1 MSHELATLFGAGFVY
16 LLILFLIAY
25 ATDRGHIPTRWA
37 SHPLVYTLSVG
48 VYATSWTYYGS
59 VGYAAHNGLLFLTI
73 YLGATL
79 AFVLSPVLLR
89 PILKLSREY
98 QLTSLADLLAF
109 RYRSQAAGV
118 LVTLFMLIG
127 TLPYIALQIRAVTE
141 SLHVL
146 SNEVPPNTI
155 ALIFCA
161 TLILFGVLF
170 GTRHISPRE
179 KHRGLVVAIAFES
192 LVKLVVLMLIGAY
205 ALYAVFGGSAGLD
218 AWLAENPQALDAL
231 YAPVNQS
238 PWMALVF
245 LSFAAAFLLPR
256 QFHMLFA
263 ENLDT
268 RALNTATWAMPAFL
282 LLLNISI
289 PIILWAGQKLQLQ
302 MNPDYYV
309 LGITLVNGP
318 SWLSLLAF
326 IGGLSA
332 ASAMVIVTSIALASM
347 SLNHLLLPASYPDP
361 AMDLYRW
368 ILWGRR
374 LLIGLIIMAGYGF
387 YAGLKHSAGLVEL
400 GLISFVAVAQFL
412 PGIAGLLYWRRA
424 TRSGFILG
432 LLGGMCVWSAL
443 LLAPLLHAS
452 GILITDLGI
461 PPLVEASGLNKW
473 AFATFTTLTVNG
485 GLFVLV
491 SLMTRQSPGELEAA
505 RACCTE
511 SMVTLSG
518 VVVAASPSEFR
529 ALLASALGQEM
540 ADREVDQALRDLN
553 LRPNERRTPELRRL
567 RERIERN
574 LSGLLGP
581 QLAHIIV
588 NRRLELDS
596 EAKTALAD
604 SLRYVEDRLETSR
617 SQMQGLSV
625 ELDNLRRLH
634 RQILQDLP
642 LGVCATDNQ
651 GKIVL
656 WNLALEGMTGVE
668 ARQLV
673 GLPLERVPRPWDGL
687 LAGFARSGENHIYRM
702 ELPVAGKPRW
712 YNLHKAAYAEPD
724 FSAETAADTYARSKP
739 GMVMLIEDLTD
750 LGNLEAEL
758 AHNDRLASV
767 GRLAAGVAHEIG
779 NPVTGIAS
787 LAQNLRHEED
797 PDVTRQSIEDII
809 DQTRRISAIL
819 STLKSFS
826 RGSGHLQQT
835 ETFALH
841 EAIEQAVHL
850 MRLSHKHDGIRFEAS
865 CPPHIILT
873 GNHQQLSQV
882 LVNLLNNAADAS
894 QHGDRVD
901 VLARV
906 DGEEAVIEVMDQGQ
920 GIPEELRETIFEP
933 FYTTKPT
940 GQGTGL
946 GLSLAYKIIEDHEG
960 TLHIDSQTGLGTRV
974 IVNLPL
980 RKAQKPY
987 EPLAHH

>member
-1 MSHELATLFGAGFVY
+1 MSHELATLFAAGLIY
-16 LLILFLIAY
+16 LILLFLVAY
-25 ATDRGHIPTRWA
+25 ATDRGILPSRWA
-37 SHPLVYTLSVG
+37 AHPLTYTLSIG

-79 AFVLSPVLLR
+79 AFILSPVLLK
-89 PILKLSREY
+89 PILRVSREY

-118 LVTLFMLIG
+118 LVTLFMLLG
-127 TLPYIALQIRAVTE
+127 TMPYIALQIRAVTE
-141 SLHVL
+141 SLQVL
-146 SNEVPPNTI
+146 SNEVPSNTI
-155 ALIFCA
+155 ALVFCG

-192 LVKLVVLMLIGAY
+192 LIKLVVLLLIGG
-205 ALYAVFGGSAGLD
+205 YAVFRVFGGPQGID
-218 AWLAENPQALDAL
+218 DWLAANPQALEAL
-231 YAPVNQS
+231 YRPVNES
-238 PWMALVF
+238 PWSALVF

-263 ENLDT
+263 ENLDA
-268 RALNTATWAMPAFL
+268 RGLRTATWAVPTFL
-282 LLLNISI
+282 LLLNLSI
-289 PIILWAGQKLQLQ
+289 PVILWAGQKLQLGI
-302 MNPDYYV
+302 NPDYFV
-309 LGITLVNGP
+309 LGITLADGP

-361 AMDLYRW
+361 AMNLYRW

-387 YAGLKHSAGLVEL
+387 YAGLKHSQSLVEL

-424 TRSGFILG
+424 TRAGFVSG
-432 LLGGMCVWSAL
+432 LLGGICVWSAL
-443 LLAPLLHAS
+443 LLAPLLYSS
-452 GILITDLGI
+452 GVLITDMGV
-461 PPLVEASGLNKW
+461 PRLVAMSGMNKW
-473 AFATFTTLTVNG
+473 AFATFATLTVNG

-491 SLMTRQSPGELEAA
+491 SMLTRQSPGENEAA
-505 RACCTE
+505 HACCAE
-511 SMVTLSG
+511 LAVPLAG
-518 VVVAASPSEFR
+518 VVAAGSANEFR
-529 ALLASALGQEM
+529 TLLAGTLGKEM
-540 ADREVDQALRDLN
+540 ADREVDQALNDLGM
-553 LRPNERRTPELRRL
+553 RPNERRSAELRRL

-588 NRRLELDS
+588 NRRLELDP

-604 SLRYVEDRLETSR
+604 SMRYVEERLEVSR
-617 SQMQGLSV
+617 SQLRGLSV

-642 LGVCATDNQ
+642 LGVCATDNRGQ
-651 GKIVL
+651 IVL
-656 WNLALEGMTGVE
+656 WNLALEMMTGVD
-668 ARQLV
+668 ARQLI
-673 GLPLERVPRPWDGL
+673 GTRLDKLPHPWDGL
-687 LAGFARSGENHIYRM
+687 LAGFMRTAEDHAYRT
-702 ELPVAGKPRW
+702 ELAVAGRPRW
-712 YNLHKAAYAEPD
+712 YNLHKAAYADPVVEGAGP
-724 FSAETAADTYARSKP
+724 SRP

-797 PDVTRQSIEDII
+797 PQVISQSIEDILA
-809 DQTRRISAIL
+809 QTKRITDIL
-819 STLKSFS
+819 RTLKGFS
-826 RGSGHLQQT
+826 RGSRHLQQR
-835 ETFALH
+835 ETFALC
-841 EAIEQAVHL
+841 QAVDDAVQL
-850 MRLSHKHDGIRFEAS
+850 LKLTHKHDGIRFEAS
-865 CPPHIILT
+865 CPGDIVVT
-873 GNHQQLSQV
+873 GNRQQLSQV
-882 LVNLLNNAADAS
+882 LVNLLGNAADAS
-894 QHGDRVD
+894 QAGDRVD
-901 VLARV
+901 LLVRAA
-906 DGEEAVIEVMDQGQ
+906 GNEAIVEVMDQGQ

-946 GLSLAYKIIEDHEG
+946 GLSLSYKIIEDHNG
-960 TLHIDSQTGLGTRV
+960 TLTIDSQVGFGTRV
-974 IVNLPL
+974 IVTLPL
-980 RKAQKPY
+980 QQPEPVY
-987 EPLAHH
+987 ESLAHH

>member
-1 MSHELATLFGAGFVY
+1 MSHELATLFVAGFIY
-16 LLILFLIAY
+16 LVVLFLVAY
-25 ATDRGHIPTRWA
+25 ATDRGYVPARWV
-37 SHPLVYTLSVG
+37 SHPLTYTLSLG
-48 VYATSWTYYGS
+48 VYATSWSYYGS

-73 YLGATL
+73 YIGATL
-79 AFVLSPVLLR
+79 TFLLSPVLLR
-89 PILKLSREY
+89 PILRLSREF

-109 RYRSQAAGV
+109 RYRSQLAGV
-118 LVTLFMLIG
+118 LVTLFMLLG
-127 TLPYIALQIRAVTE
+127 TLPYIALQVRAVTE
-141 SLHVL
+141 SLQVL
-146 SNEVPPNTI
+146 SNEVPSNTI
-155 ALIFCA
+155 ALVFCA

-170 GTRHISPRE
+170 GARHISPRE

-192 LVKLVVLMLIGAY
+192 LIKLVVLLLIGGY
-205 ALYAVFGGSAGLD
+205 ALFGVFGGPAGLGD
-218 AWLAENPQALDAL
+218 WLALHPQALEAL
-231 YAPVNQS
+231 YRPVNQS
-238 PWMALVF
+238 PWAALVF

-263 ENLDT
+263 ENLDA
-268 RALNTATWAMPAFL
+268 RGLRTATWALPAFL

-289 PIILWAGQKLQLQ
+289 PVILWAGQRMQLDI
-302 MNPDYYV
+302 NPDYYV
-309 LGITLVNGP
+309 LGITVSHGP

-361 AMDLYRW
+361 AINLYRW

-387 YAGLKHSAGLVEL
+387 YAGLKHNQSLVEL

-424 TRSGFILG
+424 TRSGFITG
-432 LLGGMCVWSAL
+432 LLGGVGVWSAL
-443 LLAPLLHAS
+443 LLAPLLHSS
-452 GILITDLGI
+452 GILITDMGI
-461 PPLVEASGLNKW
+461 PGLVAESGMHKW

-491 SLMTRQSPGELEAA
+491 SLLTRQSPGEMEAA
-505 RACCTE
+505 RACCAETL
-511 SMVTLSG
+511 VPLSG
-518 VVVAASPSEFR
+518 VVVAGSSGEFR
-529 ALLASALGQEM
+529 TLLAGTLGKDM
-540 ADREVDQALRDLN
+540 ADREVDQALHDLGMRD
-553 LRPNERRTPELRRL
+553 NERRTPELRRL

-588 NRRLELDS
+588 NRRLELDP

-604 SLRYVEDRLETSR
+604 SMRYVEDRLEASR
-617 SQMQGLSV
+617 SQLQGLSI

-656 WNLALEGMTGVE
+656 WNLALEMMTGVE
-668 ARQLV
+668 AQHLIGTRLNK
-673 GLPLERVPRPWDGL
+673 LPRPWDGL
-687 LAGFARSGENHIYRM
+687 LAGFARTAEDHIYRM
-702 ELPVAGKPRW
+702 ELAVAGKPRW
-712 YNLHKAAYAEPD
+712 YNLHKAAYADPVIEGAGP
-724 FSAETAADTYARSKP
+724 SRP

-787 LAQNLRHEED
+787 LAQNLRHEDD
-797 PDVTRQSIEDII
+797 PAVISQSIEDII
-809 DQTRRISAIL
+809 EQTHRISGIL
-819 STLKSFS
+819 RTLKSFS
-826 RGSGHLQQT
+826 RGSRHLQQR
-835 ETFALH
+835 ETFPLCEVID
-841 EAIEQAVHL
+841 EAAHL
-850 MRLSHKHDGIRFEAS
+850 LRLSRKHDGIRFDAS
-865 CPPHIILT
+865 CPQEIVLT
-873 GNHQQLSQV
+873 GNRQQLSQV
-882 LVNLLNNAADAS
+882 LVNLLSNAADAS
-894 QHGDRVD
+894 QPGDRVD
-901 VLARV
+901 LLARGSS
-906 DGEEAVIEVMDQGQ
+906 GEAIIEVMDQGQ
-920 GIPEELRETIFEP
+920 GIPDELRETIFEP

-946 GLSLAYKIIEDHEG
+946 GLSLAYKIIEDHNG
-960 TLHIDSQTGLGTRV
+960 TLTIDSQAGLGTRV
-974 IVNLPL
+974 IVTLPTH
-980 RKAQKPY
+980 
-987 EPLAHH
+987 EPEQHHEPPAYH

>member
-1 MSHELATLFGAGFVY
+1 MSHELATLFAAGFFY
-16 LLILFLIAY
+16 LLVLFSIAY
-25 ATDRGHIPTRWA
+25 ATDRGRLPAAWV
-37 SHPLVYTLSVG
+37 SHPLTYTLSIG

-73 YLGATL
+73 YIGATL
-79 AFVLSPVLLR
+79 AFLLSPVLLR
-89 PILKLSREY
+89 PILRLSREY

-118 LVTLFMLIG
+118 LVTLFMLLG
-127 TLPYIALQIRAVTE
+127 TLPYIALQVRAVTE
-141 SLHVL
+141 SLQVL
-146 SNEVPPNTI
+146 SNEAPSNTI
-155 ALIFCA
+155 ALVFCA

-170 GTRHISPRE
+170 GAGHISPRE

-192 LVKLVVLMLIGAY
+192 LVKLLVMLLIGGY
-205 ALYAVFGGSAGLD
+205 ALFGVFDGPGELD
-218 AWLAENPQALDAL
+218 GWLQSHPEALEAL
-231 YAPVNQS
+231 YRPVNES
-238 PWMALVF
+238 PWGALVF

-263 ENLDT
+263 ENLNPRGLRT
-268 RALNTATWAMPAFL
+268 VTWAMPAFL

-289 PIILWAGQKLQLQ
+289 PVILWAGQRLQLGI
-302 MNPDYYV
+302 NPDYYV
-309 LGITLVNGP
+309 LGITIAHGP

-332 ASAMVIVTSIALASM
+332 ASAMVIVTSIALATM

-361 AMDLYRW
+361 AMNLYRW

-387 YAGLKHSAGLVEL
+387 YAGLKHSQSLVEL

-424 TRSGFILG
+424 TRSGFIVG
-432 LLGGMCVWSAL
+432 LLGGFCVWSVL
-443 LLAPLLHAS
+443 LLAPLLYSS
-452 GILITDLGI
+452 GILITDMGV
-461 PPLVEASGLNKW
+461 PEVVAQSGMNKW
-473 AFATFTTLTVNG
+473 AFATFSTLTVNA

-491 SLMTRQSPGELEAA
+491 SLLTRQSPGELEAA
-505 RACCTE
+505 RACCAE
-511 SMVTLSG
+511 SLVPLAG
-518 VVVAASPSEFR
+518 VVAASSPGEFR
-529 ALLASALGQEM
+529 TLLASTLGKEM
-540 ADREVDQALRDLN
+540 ADREVDQALHDLGM
-553 LRPNERRTPELRRL
+553 RPTERRTTELRRL

-588 NRRLELDS
+588 NRRLELDP

-604 SLRYVEDRLETSR
+604 SMRHVEERLEASR
-617 SQMQGLSV
+617 SQLQGLSV

-656 WNLALEGMTGVE
+656 WNLALEVMTGVQ
-668 ARQLV
+668 ARPLIGT
-673 GLPLERVPRPWDGL
+673 GLNKLPHPWDGL
-687 LAGFARSGENHIYRM
+687 LAGFARTAEDHSYRT

-712 YNLHKAAYAEPD
+712 YNLHKAAYADPVIEGAGP
-724 FSAETAADTYARSKP
+724 SRP

-758 AHNDRLASV
+758 AHSDRLASV

-787 LAQNLRHEED
+787 LAQNLRHEDD
-797 PDVTRQSIEDII
+797 PAVIGQSIEDII
-809 DQTRRISAIL
+809 EQTRRISDIL
-819 STLKSFS
+819 RTLKSFS
-826 RGSGHLQQT
+826 RGSRHLQQR
-835 ETFALH
+835 ETFALN
-841 EAIEQAVHL
+841 EVVDEAVHL
-850 MRLSHKHDGIRFEAS
+850 LQLTHKHDGIRFEAS
-865 CPPHIILT
+865 CPQQILLT
-873 GNHQQLSQV
+873 GNRQELSQV
-882 LVNLLNNAADAS
+882 LVNLLSNAADAS
-894 QHGDRVD
+894 RPGDRVD
-901 VLARV
+901 LLARAQA
-906 DGEEAVIEVMDQGQ
+906 GEAIVEVMDQGQ
-920 GIPEELRETIFEP
+920 GIPDELQETIFEP

-946 GLSLAYKIIEDHEG
+946 GLSLAYKIIEDHGG
-960 TLHIDSQTGLGTRV
+960 TLTIDSQAGLGTRV
-974 IVNLPL
+974 IVTLPL
-980 RKAQKPY
+980 RETERPY
-987 EPLAHH
+987 APLAHH

>member
-1 MSHELATLFGAGFVY
+1 MSHELATLFATGFGY
-16 LLILFLIAY
+16 LLLLFLVAY
-25 ATDRGHIPTRWA
+25 ATDRGLLPARLV
-37 SHPLVYTLSVG
+37 SHPLTYTLSIG

-73 YLGATL
+73 YIGATL
-79 AFVLSPVLLR
+79 TFILSPLLLR

-98 QLTSLADLLAF
+98 QLSSLADLLAF

-118 LVTLFMLIG
+118 LVTLFMLLG

-141 SLHVL
+141 SLRVL
-146 SNEVPPNTI
+146 SNEVPSNTI
-155 ALIFCA
+155 ALVFCA
-161 TLILFGVLF
+161 TLILFGMLF

-192 LVKLVVLMLIGAY
+192 LIKLVVLLLIGGY
-205 ALYAVFGGSAGLD
+205 ALFGVFGGPSGMGS
-218 AWLAENPQALDAL
+218 WLQQHPEALEAL
-231 YAPVNQS
+231 YRPVNQS
-238 PWMALVF
+238 PWSALVF

-263 ENLDT
+263 ENLDPRGLRT
-268 RALNTATWAMPAFL
+268 VTWAMPAFL

-289 PIILWAGQKLQLQ
+289 PAILWAGQHLQLGI
-302 MNPDYYV
+302 NPDYYV
-309 LGITLVNGP
+309 LGITIAQGP
-318 SWLSLLAF
+318 AWLSLLAF

-361 AMDLYRW
+361 AMNLYRW

-374 LLIGLIIMAGYGF
+374 LLIGLIIMAGYAF
-387 YAGLKHSAGLVEL
+387 YAGLKHSQGLVEL

-412 PGIAGLLYWRRA
+412 PGVVGLLYWRRA

-432 LLGGMCVWSAL
+432 LLGGICVWSVL
-443 LLAPLLHAS
+443 LLAPLLHGS

-461 PPLVEASGLNKW
+461 PQLVAASGMNKW
-473 AFATFTTLTVNG
+473 AFATFATLTVNG
-485 GLFVLV
+485 GLFVLM
-491 SLMTRQSPGELEAA
+491 SLITRQSAGEAEAA
-505 RACCTE
+505 RACCAET
-511 SMVTLSG
+511 MMPLSG
-518 VVVAASPSEFR
+518 VVAAGSPAEFR
-529 ALLASALGQEM
+529 SGLAETLGQEM
-540 ADREVDQALRDLN
+540 ADREVNQALNDLGM
-553 LRPNERRTPELRRL
+553 RPHERRATELRRL

-588 NRRLELDS
+588 TRRLGLDP

-604 SLRYVEDRLETSR
+604 SMRYVEDRLETSR
-617 SQMQGLSV
+617 SQLQGLSI

-656 WNLALEGMTGVE
+656 WNLALEVMTGVAA
-668 ARQLV
+668 ARLIGT
-673 GLPLERVPRPWDGL
+673 GLNRLPRPWDGL
-687 LAGFARSGENHIYRM
+687 LAGFARTADDHIYRM
-702 ELPVAGKPRW
+702 ELPVAGRPRW
-712 YNLHKAAYAEPD
+712 YNLHKAAYADPVIEGAGP
-724 FSAETAADTYARSKP
+724 SRP

-758 AHNDRLASV
+758 AHNNRLASV

-797 PDVTRQSIEDII
+797 PAVMRQSIEEII
-809 DQTRRISAIL
+809 EQTRRISDIL
-819 STLKSFS
+819 GTLKSFS
-826 RGSGHLQQT
+826 RGSRHLQQR
-835 ETFALH
+835 ETFTLG
-841 EAIEQAVHL
+841 EIVEESVHL
-850 MRLSHKHDGIRFEAS
+850 LQLTHEHDGIRFEAS
-865 CPPHIILT
+865 CPPNIILT
-873 GNHQQLSQV
+873 GNRQQLSQV
-882 LVNLLNNAADAS
+882 LVNLLSNAADAS
-894 QHGDRVD
+894 QPGDRVD
-901 VLARV
+901 LLARN
-906 DGEEAVIEVMDQGQ
+906 GAKGAIIEIMDQGQ
-920 GIPEELRETIFEP
+920 GIPAELQDTIFEP

-940 GQGTGL
+940 GRGTGL
-946 GLSLAYKIIEDHEG
+946 GLSLAHKIIEDHNG
-960 TLHIDSQTGLGTRV
+960 TLTIDSQAGFGTRV
-974 IVNLPL
+974 IVTLPL
-980 RKAQKPY
+980 KEAEQPY

>member
-1 MSHELATLFGAGFVY
+1 MSHELATLFAAGFVY
-16 LLILFLIAY
+16 LLILFLVAF
-25 ATDRGHIPTRWA
+25 ATDRGLVPTAWVT
-37 SHPLVYTLSVG
+37 HPLTYTLSIG

-59 VGYAAHNGLLFLTI
+59 VGYAAHNGLLYLTI
-73 YLGATL
+73 YIGATL
-79 AFVLSPVLLR
+79 AFVLSPLLLR
-89 PILKLSREY
+89 PILRLSREY

-109 RYRSQAAGV
+109 RYRSQAVGV
-118 LVTLFMLIG
+118 LVTLFMLLG
-127 TLPYIALQIRAVTE
+127 TLPYIALQVRAVTE
-141 SLHVL
+141 SLSVL
-146 SNEVPPNTI
+146 SSEVPSNTV
-155 ALIFCA
+155 ALVFCA

-170 GTRHISPRE
+170 GARHISPRE

-192 LVKLVVLMLIGAY
+192 LIKLVVLLLIGGY
-205 ALYAVFGGSAGLD
+205 ALLAVFDGPVGLD
-218 AWLAENPQALDAL
+218 TWLQHHPEALEAL
-231 YAPVNQS
+231 YRPVHES
-238 PWMALVF
+238 PWNALIF

-256 QFHMLFA
+256 QFHMLFT
-263 ENLDT
+263 ENLDPRGLRT
-268 RALNTATWAMPAFL
+268 VTWAMPAFL

-289 PIILWAGQKLQLQ
+289 PVILWAGQRLQLGI
-302 MNPDYYV
+302 NPDYYV
-309 LGITLVNGP
+309 LGITLAQGP
-318 SWLSLLAF
+318 TWLSLLAF

-361 AMDLYRW
+361 AMNLYRW

-387 YAGLKHSAGLVEL
+387 YAGLKHSQGLVEL

-412 PGIAGLLYWRRA
+412 PGVGGLLYWRRA
-424 TRSGFILG
+424 TRAGFIVG
-432 LLGGMCVWSAL
+432 LLGGVSVWSVL
-443 LLAPLLHAS
+443 LLAPLLHGS
-452 GILITDLGI
+452 GILITDMGV
-461 PPLVEASGLNKW
+461 PALVASSGMNKW
-473 AFATFTTLTVNG
+473 AFATFATLTVNG

-491 SLMTRQSPGELEAA
+491 SMITRQSSGEMEAA
-505 RACCTE
+505 RACCADFT
-511 SMVTLSG
+511 VPLAG
-518 VVVAASPSEFR
+518 VVAAGSPTEFR
-529 ALLASALGQEM
+529 SLLAGTLGKDM
-540 ADREVDQALRDLN
+540 ADREVDQALADLGM
-553 LRPNERRTPELRRL
+553 RTNERRIPELRRL

-588 NRRLELDS
+588 NRRLELDP

-604 SLRYVEDRLETSR
+604 SMRYVEDRLETSR
-617 SQMQGLSV
+617 SQLQGLSV

-656 WNLALEGMTGVE
+656 WNLALETMTGVA
-668 ARQLV
+668 ARQLI
-673 GLPLERVPRPWDGL
+673 GTPLNKLPRPWDGL
-687 LAGFARSGENHIYRM
+687 LAGFARTAEDHTYRM
-702 ELPVAGKPRW
+702 ELAVSGRPRW
-712 YNLHKAAYAEPD
+712 YNLHKAAYADPVIEGAGP
-724 FSAETAADTYARSKP
+724 SRP

-797 PDVTRQSIEDII
+797 PQVVGQSIEEII
-809 DQTRRISAIL
+809 AQTRRISDIL
-819 STLKSFS
+819 RALKGFS
-826 RGSGHLQQT
+826 RGSRHLLQR

-841 EAIEQAVHL
+841 EAVDDAVHL
-850 MRLSHKHDGIRFEAS
+850 LRLTHKHDGIRFEAS
-865 CPPHIILT
+865 CPDDIVLT
-873 GNHQQLSQV
+873 GNRQQLSQV
-882 LVNLLNNAADAS
+882 LVNLLSNAADAS
-894 QHGDRVD
+894 RTGDRVD
-901 VLARV
+901 LLARCAA
-906 DGEEAVIEVMDQGQ
+906 GEAVIEVMDQGQ

-946 GLSLAYKIIEDHEG
+946 GLSLAYKIIEDHNG
-960 TLHIDSQTGLGTRV
+960 TLTIDSQAGFGTRV
-974 IVNLPL
+974 VVSLPL
-980 RKAQKPY
+980 HEVEQPY

>member
-1 MSHELATLFGAGFVY
+1 MSHELATLFGAGVVY

-25 ATDRGHIPTRWA
+25 ATDQGYVPSRWV

-73 YLGATL
+73 YIGATL

-141 SLHVL
+141 SLYVL

-155 ALIFCA
+155 ALVFCA

-192 LVKLVVLMLIGAY
+192 LVKLVVLLMIGSY
-205 ALYAVFGGSAGLD
+205 ALSVAFGGSAGLD
-218 AWLAENPQALDAL
+218 AWLEANPQALDAL

-263 ENLDT
+263 ENLET
-268 RALNTATWAMPAFL
+268 RALKTATWAMPAFL
-282 LLLNISI
+282 LLLNFSI

-309 LGITLVNGP
+309 LGITLVHGP

-361 AMDLYRW
+361 AMNLYRW

-432 LLGGMCVWSAL
+432 LLGGICVWSVL
-443 LLAPLLHAS
+443 LLAPLLYAS

-461 PPLVEASGLNKW
+461 PPIVEASGLNKW
-473 AFATFTTLTVNG
+473 AFATFATLTVNG
-485 GLFVLV
+485 GLFILV
-491 SLMTRQSPGELEAA
+491 SLLTRQSPGELEAA

-518 VVVAASPSEFR
+518 VVVAGSPGEFR

-540 ADREVDQALRDLN
+540 ADREVDQALKDLG
-553 LRPNERRTPELRRL
+553 LRANERRTPELRRL

-673 GLPLERVPRPWDGL
+673 GSRLDRVPRPWDGL
-687 LAGFARSGENHIYRM
+687 LGGFARSGENHIYRM

-724 FSAETAADTYARSKP
+724 FNDDDTSDAKSRP

-797 PDVTRQSIEDII
+797 PEIVRQSVEDII
-809 DQTRRISAIL
+809 DQTRRISTIL

-826 RGSGHLQQT
+826 RGSGHLRQT

-894 QHGDRVD
+894 QPGDRVD

-906 DGEEAVIEVMDQGQ
+906 DADEAVIEVMDQGQ
-920 GIPEELRETIFEP
+920 GIPEELHETIFEP

-960 TLHIDSQTGLGTRV
+960 TMDIDSQAGLGTRV

-980 RKAQKPY
+980 RKSQQPY

>member
-1 MSHELATLFGAGFVY
+1 MAALFAAGFGY
-16 LLILFLIAY
+16 LLVLFLVAF
-25 ATDRGHIPTRWA
+25 ATDRGLVPARVV
-37 SHPLVYTLSVG
+37 SHPITYTLSIG

-59 VGYAAHNGLLFLTI
+59 VGYAAHHGLLFLTI
-73 YLGATL
+73 YIGATL
-79 AFVLSPVLLR
+79 TFVLSPVLLR
-89 PILKLSREY
+89 PLLKVSREY

-118 LVTLFMLIG
+118 LVTLFMLLG
-127 TLPYIALQIRAVTE
+127 TLPYIALQVRAVTE
-141 SLHVL
+141 SLRVL
-146 SNEVPPNTI
+146 SNEVPSNTI
-155 ALIFCA
+155 ALVFCA
-161 TLILFGVLF
+161 TLTLFGVLF

-192 LVKLVVLMLIGAY
+192 LIKLVVLLMIGAY
-205 ALYAVFGGSAGLD
+205 ALFGVFGGPGGLD
-218 AWLAENPQALDAL
+218 DWLQAHPEALEAL
-231 YAPVNQS
+231 YRPVNES
-238 PWMALVF
+238 PWSALVF
-245 LSFAAAFLLPR
+245 LSFTAAFLLPR

-263 ENLDT
+263 ENLDA
-268 RALNTATWAMPAFL
+268 RGLRTATWAMPAFL
-282 LLLNISI
+282 FLLNISI
-289 PIILWAGQKLQLQ
+289 PVILWAGQKRGLSI
-302 MNPDYYV
+302 NPDYFV
-309 LGITLVNGP
+309 LGITFSDGP

-326 IGGLSA
+326 VGGLSA

-361 AMDLYRW
+361 AMNLYRW

-387 YAGLKHSAGLVEL
+387 YAGLKHNHGLVEL

-412 PGIAGLLYWRRA
+412 PGIVGLLYWRRA
-424 TRSGFILG
+424 TRSGFIVG
-432 LLGGMCVWSAL
+432 LLGGIGVWSVL
-443 LLAPLLHAS
+443 LLAPLLYTS
-452 GILITDLGI
+452 GILITDMGI
-461 PPLVEASGLNKW
+461 PQLVAASGMHKW
-473 AFATFTTLTVNG
+473 SFATFVSLTVNG
-485 GLFVLV
+485 SLFVLV
-491 SLMTRQSPGELEAA
+491 SLLTRQSAGEREAA

-511 SMVTLSG
+511 TSAPLSG
-518 VVVAASPSEFR
+518 VVVAGSPSEFR
-529 ALLASALGQEM
+529 ALLASTLGQPM
-540 ADREVDQALRDLN
+540 ADREVDQALSDLAM
-553 LRPNERRTPELRRL
+553 RPHERRATELRRL

-588 NRRLELDS
+588 NRRLELDP

-604 SLRYVEDRLETSR
+604 SLRHVEDRLETSR
-617 SQMQGLSV
+617 SQLQGLSI

-656 WNLALEGMTGVE
+656 WNLALEVMTGVE
-668 ARQLV
+668 AAPLIGTQLNK
-673 GLPLERVPRPWDGL
+673 LPRPWDGL
-687 LAGFARSGENHIYRM
+687 LGGFARTNEDHIYRM

-712 YNLHKAAYAEPD
+712 YNLHKAAYADPVIEGAGP
-724 FSAETAADTYARSKP
+724 SRP

-797 PDVTRQSIEDII
+797 PEVMRQSIEDII
-809 DQTRRISAIL
+809 EQTRRISDIL
-819 STLKSFS
+819 GTLKSFS
-826 RGSGHLQQT
+826 RGSRHLQQR

-841 EAIEQAVHL
+841 EAIDQAVHL
-850 MRLSHKHDGIRFEAS
+850 LELTHKHDGIRFEAS
-865 CPPHIILT
+865 CPPDIILT
-873 GNHQQLSQV
+873 GNRQQLSQV
-882 LVNLLNNAADAS
+882 LVNLMGNAADAS
-894 QHGDRVD
+894 KPGDRVD
-901 VLARV
+901 LLARCSA
-906 DGEEAVIEVMDQGQ
+906 DEAVIEVMDQGQ
-920 GIPEELRETIFEP
+920 GIPDDLKETVFEP

-946 GLSLAYKIIEDHEG
+946 GLSLAYKIIEDHNG
-960 TLHIDSQTGLGTRV
+960 TLTIDSQAGFGTRV
-974 IVNLPL
+974 IVTLPL
-980 RKAQKPY
+980 RETEQPY
-987 EPLAHH
+987 APLAHH

>member
-1 MSHELATLFGAGFVY
+1 MSHELATLFATGFLY
-16 LLILFLIAY
+16 LLVLFLVAY
-25 ATDRGHIPTRWA
+25 ATDRGLVPARLVT
-37 SHPLVYTLSVG
+37 HPLTYTLSVG
-48 VYATSWTYYGS
+48 VYATSWSYYGS

-73 YLGATL
+73 YIGATL
-79 AFVLSPVLLR
+79 AFVLSPLLLR
-89 PILKLSREY
+89 PMLKLSREY
-98 QLTSLADLLAF
+98 QLTSLADMLAF

-118 LVTLFMLIG
+118 LITLFMLLG
-127 TLPYIALQIRAVTE
+127 TLPYIALQVRAVTE
-141 SLHVL
+141 SLRVL
-146 SNEVPPNTI
+146 SNEVPSNTI

-192 LVKLVVLMLIGAY
+192 LIKLLVLLLIGGF
-205 ALYAVFGGSAGLD
+205 ALFGVFGGPNGLD
-218 AWLAENPQALDAL
+218 TWLARHPEALEAL
-231 YAPVNQS
+231 YRPVNES
-238 PWMALVF
+238 PWAALVF

-263 ENLDT
+263 ENLEPRGLRT
-268 RALNTATWAMPAFL
+268 AAWALPAFL
-282 LLLNISI
+282 LLLNLPI
-289 PIILWAGQKLQLQ
+289 PVILWAGQHLGLGI
-302 MNPDYYV
+302 NPDYYV
-309 LGITLVNGP
+309 LGITISHGP
-318 SWLSLLAF
+318 PWLSLLAF

-361 AMDLYRW
+361 AINLYRW

-374 LLIGLIIMAGYGF
+374 LMIGLIIMAGYGF
-387 YAGLKHSAGLVEL
+387 YAGLKHSQGLVEL

-412 PGIAGLLYWRRA
+412 PGVAGLLYWRRA

-432 LLGGMCVWSAL
+432 LLGGICVWSVL
-443 LLAPLLHAS
+443 LLAPLLHGS

-461 PPLVEASGLNKW
+461 PQLVAASGMNKW
-473 AFATFTTLTVNG
+473 AFATFTTLAVNG

-491 SLMTRQSPGELEAA
+491 SLLTRQSPGELEAA
-505 RACCTE
+505 RACCAETL
-511 SMVTLSG
+511 VPLSG
-518 VVVAASPSEFR
+518 VVAAGSPAEFR
-529 ALLASALGQEM
+529 AGLAETLGQEM
-540 ADREVDQALRDLN
+540 ADREVNQALSDLGM
-553 LRPNERRTPELRRL
+553 RPNERRTAELRRL

-588 NRRLELDS
+588 NRRLELDP

-604 SLRYVEDRLETSR
+604 SMRYVEERLETSR
-617 SQMQGLSV
+617 SQLQGLGV

-651 GKIVL
+651 GNIVL
-656 WNLALEGMTGVE
+656 WNLALEMMTGVD
-668 ARQLV
+668 AK
-673 GLPLERVPRPWDGL
+673 PLIGTRLNRLPRPWDGL
-687 LAGFARSGENHIYRM
+687 LGGFARTAEHHIYRM
-702 ELPVAGKPRW
+702 ELAVAGRPRW
-712 YNLHKAAYAEPD
+712 YNLHKAAYADPVIEGAGP
-724 FSAETAADTYARSKP
+724 SRP

-758 AHNDRLASV
+758 AHSDRLASV

-797 PDVTRQSIEDII
+797 PGVTRQSIEDII
-809 DQTRRISAIL
+809 EQTRRISDIL
-819 STLKSFS
+819 ATLKSFS
-826 RGSGHLQQT
+826 RGSRHLQQR
-835 ETFALH
+835 ETFALA
-841 EAIEQAVHL
+841 EAVDQAVHL
-850 MRLSHKHDGIRFEAS
+850 LKLTHKHDGIRFEAS
-865 CPPHIILT
+865 CPPDIVLT
-873 GNHQQLSQV
+873 GNRQQLSQV
-882 LVNLLNNAADAS
+882 LVNLLSNAADAS
-894 QHGDRVD
+894 QPGDRVD
-901 VLARV
+901 LLARA

-920 GIPEELRETIFEP
+920 GIPDDIRETVFEP

-946 GLSLAYKIIEDHEG
+946 GLSLAYKIIEDHNG
-960 TLHIDSQTGLGTRV
+960 TLTIDSQAGFGTRV
-974 IVNLPL
+974 VVTLPL
-980 RKAQKPY
+980 QEIERSYAPA
-987 EPLAHH
+987 AHH

>member
-1 MSHELATLFGAGFVY
+1 MATLFAAGFGY
-16 LLILFLIAY
+16 LLVLFLVAF
-25 ATDRGHIPTRWA
+25 ATDRGLVPARVV
-37 SHPLVYTLSVG
+37 SHPITYTLSIG

-59 VGYAAHNGLLFLTI
+59 VGYAAHHGLLFLTI
-73 YLGATL
+73 YIGATL
-79 AFVLSPVLLR
+79 TFVLSPVLLR
-89 PILKLSREY
+89 PLLKVSREY

-118 LVTLFMLIG
+118 LVTLFMLLG
-127 TLPYIALQIRAVTE
+127 TLPYIALQVRAVTE
-141 SLHVL
+141 SLRVL
-146 SNEVPPNTI
+146 SNEVPSNTI
-155 ALIFCA
+155 ALVFCA
-161 TLILFGVLF
+161 TLTLFGVLF

-192 LVKLVVLMLIGAY
+192 LIKLVVLLVIGAY
-205 ALYAVFGGSAGLD
+205 ALFGVFGGPGGLD
-218 AWLAENPQALDAL
+218 DWLQVHPEALEAL
-231 YAPVNQS
+231 YRPVNES
-238 PWMALVF
+238 PWSALVF

-263 ENLDT
+263 ENLDA
-268 RALNTATWAMPAFL
+268 RALRTATWAMPAFL
-282 LLLNISI
+282 FLLNISI
-289 PIILWAGQKLQLQ
+289 PVILWAGQHRGLAI
-302 MNPDYYV
+302 NPDYFV
-309 LGITLVNGP
+309 LGITFTDGP

-361 AMDLYRW
+361 AMNLYRW

-387 YAGLKHSAGLVEL
+387 YAGLKHSQGLVEL

-412 PGIAGLLYWRRA
+412 PGIVGLLYWRRA
-424 TRSGFILG
+424 TRSGFIIG
-432 LLGGMCVWSAL
+432 LLGGIGVWSML
-443 LLAPLLHAS
+443 LLTPLLFTS

-461 PPLVEASGLNKW
+461 PQLVAASGMHKW
-473 AFATFTTLTVNG
+473 SFATFVSLTVNSS
-485 GLFVLV
+485 LFVLV
-491 SLMTRQSPGELEAA
+491 SLLTRQSAGEQEAA

-511 SMVTLSG
+511 TSAPLAG
-518 VVVAASPSEFR
+518 VVVAGSPSEFR
-529 ALLASALGQEM
+529 ALLASTLGQPM
-540 ADREVDQALRDLN
+540 ADREVDQALSDLAM
-553 LRPNERRTPELRRL
+553 RPHERRATELRRL

-588 NRRLELDS
+588 NRRLELDP

-604 SLRYVEDRLETSR
+604 SLRHVEDRLETSR
-617 SQMQGLSV
+617 SQLQGLSI

-656 WNLALEGMTGVE
+656 WNLALEVMTGVE
-668 ARQLV
+668 AA
-673 GLPLERVPRPWDGL
+673 PLIGTRLNKLPRPWDGL
-687 LAGFARSGENHIYRM
+687 LGGFARTNEDHIYRM

-712 YNLHKAAYAEPD
+712 YNLHKAAYADPMIEGAGP
-724 FSAETAADTYARSKP
+724 SRP

-797 PDVTRQSIEDII
+797 PEVMRQSIEDII
-809 DQTRRISAIL
+809 EQTRRISDIL
-819 STLKSFS
+819 GTLKSFS
-826 RGSGHLQQT
+826 RGSRHLQQR

-841 EAIEQAVHL
+841 EAIDQAVHL
-850 MRLSHKHDGIRFEAS
+850 LELTHKHDGIRFEAS
-865 CPPHIILT
+865 CPSDIVLT
-873 GNHQQLSQV
+873 GNRQQLSQV
-882 LVNLLNNAADAS
+882 LVNLMGNAADAS
-894 QHGDRVD
+894 KPGDRVD
-901 VLARV
+901 LLARASA
-906 DGEEAVIEVMDQGQ
+906 DEAVIEVMDQGQ
-920 GIPEELRETIFEP
+920 GIPDELRETVFEP

-946 GLSLAYKIIEDHEG
+946 GLSLAYKIIEDHNG
-960 TLHIDSQTGLGTRV
+960 TLTIDSQAGFGTRV
-974 IVNLPL
+974 VVTLPL
-980 RKAQKPY
+980 RETEQPY
-987 EPLAHH
+987 APLAHH